1 MATAVGY
8 FLGKRPYFHH
18 LKEFAKSIWPDL
30 KEVTGTNNGFFFFQ
44 FKSVVAMEDVNEG
57 GPWLYQGQPII
68 LQKWKPGMVLRKLQH
83 TEVPVWIKIRH
94 LPVELWTEEGLSTVA
109 SGVGKPL
116 YSDAITRACTRL
128 DFARVCVMLDVTS
141 NLPKHIIIMTPDEDG
156 GESSCKVDVEYEWIP
171 PKCKSCMTLGHS
183 AKECVINK
191 PKLVKPPIA
200 VYIPKVGTP
209 YETAMSE
216 RSRNHPREDGD
227 TTYIPSRPPR
237 LPDRKISRPP
247 QAPVVEKKREGRESP
262 RDATGPSREERA
274 IWNVRGLNKR
284 DHQLA
289 VRDIVAEYRFQ
300 FLGLLETRVRFNNA
314 AQIQSFLLPH
324 WKWYMDYGSSGNRVW
339 IAWDDNFIDIN
350 VVQCGMQYI
359 HCLVNIR
366 AIHES
371 VAVTVAY
378 GATEVIDRRELW
390 NALESLAIQCTD
402 IPWLIGGD
410 FNAVRDLSEV
420 CGTSGDIRIAIEDF
434 NAAIQNTGLLPLPMQ
449 GEWYTW
455 HNHSATPRNLWKR
468 LDRMLINEDGWHG
481 SLTHSTRSLHHA
493 LQTTHRWY

>member
-1 MATAVGY
+1 MGLKDGWLPRWDI
-8 FLGKRPYFHH
+8 FLEKRPYFHH

-44 FKSVVAMEDVNEG
+44 FKSVVAMEDVIEG

-116 YSDAITRACTRL
+116 YPDAITRACTRL

-141 NLPKHIIIMTPDEDG
+141 NLPKHIIIMTPDEEG
-156 GESSCKVDVEYEWIP
+156 GESPCKVDVEYEWIP

-191 PKLVKPPIA
+191 PKPVKPPIA

-209 YETAMSE
+209 HETAMSE

-237 LPDRKISRPP
+237 LPDRKINRTP
-247 QAPVVEKKREGRESP
+247 QTPVVEKKREGRESP

-289 VRDIVAEYRFQ
+289 VRDIVAEYRLQ

-324 WKWYMDYGSSGNRVW
+324 WKWYMDYESSGNR
-339 IAWDDNFIDIN
+339 
-350 VVQCGMQYI
+350 
-359 HCLVNIR
+359 
-366 AIHES
+366 E
-371 VAVTVAY
+371 
-378 GATEVIDRRELW
+378 RELW

-449 GEWYTW
+449 GRVV
-455 HNHSATPRNLWKR
+455 HMAQPQC
-468 LDRMLINEDGWHG
+468 D
-481 SLTHSTRSLHHA
+481 
-493 LQTTHRWY
+493 TTEPLEKTGPHVDK